1 MLSCYVYILC
11 LSIKGNGN
19 YWFFEIMIKYSNKVF
34 PQLLQSLHHANCL
47 NIVFL
52 VRSIIY
58 GNTID
63 NKDTDFKG
71 ISSNGDIFFC
81 SVSFEYFVLRNY
93 SKAL

>member
-1 MLSCYVYILC
+1 MC

-58 GNTID
+58 GNTKD
-63 NKDTDFKG
+63 NKDIDFKG
-71 ISSNGDIFFC
+71 ISSNGDIFNY
-81 SVSFEYFVLRNY
+81 VSFHLNTSLKKLFFSNM
-93 SKAL
+93 AF